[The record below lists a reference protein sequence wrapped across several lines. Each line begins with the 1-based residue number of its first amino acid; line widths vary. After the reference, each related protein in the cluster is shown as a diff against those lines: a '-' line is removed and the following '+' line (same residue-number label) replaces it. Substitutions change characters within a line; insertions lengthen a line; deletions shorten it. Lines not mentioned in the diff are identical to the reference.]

1 MCWVGGEVS
10 IVLVLLLVVSLFIF
24 LKFGTIGMLCLLRME
39 SDILFVDRETLF
51 ELSIVSVL
59 FGKVEN

>member
-1 MCWVGGEVS
+1 MCWVGGEVL

-24 LKFGTIGMLCLLRME
+24 LKFGMIGMLCLLRME
-39 SDILFVDRETLF
+39 SDILFVDCEMLF

>member
-1 MCWVGGEVS
+1 MCWVGGEVL
-10 IVLVLLLVVSLFIF
+10 IVLVLLLVVLLFIF
-24 LKFGTIGMLCLLRME
+24 LKFGMIGMLCLLRME
-39 SDILFVDRETLF
+39 SDILFVDCEMLF